1 MVARANNRH
10 LGEGVGREEGFEG
23 PEYPVQEGWYVD
35 EQFFVL
41 EVRNL
46 VRIWQ
51 KCYQCQQ
58 TKSSG

>member
-23 PEYPVQEGWYVD
+23 PKNPVQDGWYVD
-35 EQFFVL
+35 EEFFVL
-41 EVRNL
+41 DVRNF

-51 KCYQCQQ
+51 KC
-58 TKSSG
+58 